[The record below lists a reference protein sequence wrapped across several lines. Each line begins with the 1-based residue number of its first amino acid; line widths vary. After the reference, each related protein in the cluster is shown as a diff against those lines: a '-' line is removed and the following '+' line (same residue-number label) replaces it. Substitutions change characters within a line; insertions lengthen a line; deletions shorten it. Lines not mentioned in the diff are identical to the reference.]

1 MPGILGNTLFSM
13 LVLESIFLWN
23 PRHCLSQLRPKSF
36 FKGKKKKRI
45 FPEWSFEKMLAGK
58 CSFFIADTEGGGGS
72 ICFFTKATLWLSIKY
87 LPKAWNLF
95 CAILFFVKA
104 LPSHTMAFTGFIVE
118 VLKCSAAAKDR
129 MVQTKQGR
137 RCVEGRLFKSF
148 STIRIGG
155 EFFSEEAILYPTS

>member
-1 MPGILGNTLFSM
+1 MGEGVFASSLKRPSDYLSNICPKP
-13 LVLESIFLWN
+13 EIFFV
-23 PRHCLSQLRPKSF
+23 Q
-36 FKGKKKKRI
+36 
-45 FPEWSFEKMLAGK
+45 
-58 CSFFIADTEGGGGS
+58 
-72 ICFFTKATLWLSIKY
+72 
-87 LPKAWNLF
+87 F
-95 CAILFFVKA
+95 CFFVKA